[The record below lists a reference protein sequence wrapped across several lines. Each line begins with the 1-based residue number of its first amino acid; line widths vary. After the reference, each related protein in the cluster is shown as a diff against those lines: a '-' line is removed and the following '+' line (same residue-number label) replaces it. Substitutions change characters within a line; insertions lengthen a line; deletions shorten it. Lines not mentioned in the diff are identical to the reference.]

1 MNGHDWQHALLEAI
15 ADPAQAS
22 AAAALGVNPAGLAVY
37 RNNYRV
43 GLIDTL
49 AHSHPVCRE
58 LVGEDFF
65 TALAREYVK
74 THASDSGNLHRY
86 GAGFADFI
94 AGFEHCRDLP
104 YLPDVARLEW
114 AVHRCYYA
122 PDAEPLSVSAL
133 AAIAPEQWGALAFQA
148 LPDVALCRA
157 DSPAL
162 SIWRAHR
169 ERGALEGLLALPP
182 ENALVYRERGEVKTQ
197 PLDDARHAFYAAL
210 FDGAA
215 LADATE
221 AAQARDAGFDLQSA
235 LLGLFQPPLLA
246 SLHIRQGDTE

>member
-1 MNGHDWQHALLEAI
+1 MDWHDWQHALLEAI

-22 AAAALGVNPAGLAVY
+22 AAELDLNPAGLAVY
-37 RNNYRV
+37 RNNYRI
-43 GLIDTL
+43 GLIDAL

-74 THASDSGNLHRY
+74 SHASDSGNLHRY
-86 GAGFADFI
+86 GASFADFI

-104 YLPDVARLEW
+104 YLADVARLEW
-114 AVHRCYYA
+114 AVHRSYYA
-122 PDAEPLSVSAL
+122 EDAKPLDTSAL
-133 AAIAPEQWGALAFQA
+133 AAVAPEQWEALVFAP

-157 DSPAL
+157 GSPAL

-169 ERGALEGLLALPP
+169 EQGPLDGLLALPS
-182 ENALVYRERGEVKTQ
+182 ENALVYRDRGEVKT
-197 PLDDARHAFYAAL
+197 LALNDARHAFYAAL
-210 FDGAA
+210 FSGEPLAA
-215 LADATE
+215 AIE
-221 AAQARDAGFDLQSA
+221 AAQAFDADFDLQPA

-246 SLHIRQGDTE
+246 SIHIRQGEIE